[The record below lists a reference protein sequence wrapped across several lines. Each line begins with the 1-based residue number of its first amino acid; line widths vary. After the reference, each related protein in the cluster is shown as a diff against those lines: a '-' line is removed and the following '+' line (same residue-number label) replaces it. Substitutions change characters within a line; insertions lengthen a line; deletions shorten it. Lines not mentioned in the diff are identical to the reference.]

1 METVIKEN
9 KYQFLN
15 LFMDHGIHMKWT
27 KSMIKDLLKET
38 VKQILIKIFKY
49 LKYKL

>member
-15 LFMDHGIHMKWT
+15 LFMDHGVEINWT
-27 KSMIKDLLKET
+27 KSMIKKLFEET
-38 VKQILIKIFKY
+38 KVILIF
-49 LKYKL
+49 